1 MDRRTE
7 PGPGKQLPLCCPVH
21 PGPFPGLPGQP
32 ASGDLHALCR
42 MWGIFESKPDDPA
55 GTPEKAWD
63 VGVAWQDGRKF
74 AWKDAMRLNLA
85 LPRTRLEEAMRRLSE
100 YVF

>member
-1 MDRRTE
+1 MLFVECGEYLKANQMT
-7 PGPGKQLPLCCPVH
+7 LPEL
-21 PGPFPGLPGQP
+21 L
-32 ASGDLHALCR
+32 
-42 MWGIFESKPDDPA
+42 K
-55 GTPEKAWD
+55 KAWD

-74 AWKDAMRLNLA
+74 VWKDAMRLNLA